1 MPLSFD
7 HSLPEIQYFE
17 KAPNVIGAG
26 RKGLL
31 RIFGKLSRNYVDTS
45 ITPLPTNFLAGDDVC
60 VELLLEGEWQPEDG
74 DGVVH
79 GLLEAAANHR

>member
-1 MPLSFD
+1 M
-7 HSLPEIQYFE
+7 
-17 KAPNVIGAG
+17 AG
-26 RKGLL
+26 RRGLL

-45 ITPLPTNFLAGDDVC
+45 ILYYPLPTNSLAGDDVR